1 MRARVRDRGL
11 FRYFQRRN
19 HRTCLCGHAVH
30 DAQEA
35 CLEYSAQPDYWLRMD
50 RAVSMLCVSTF
61 VVPAAAAQELGV
73 LAALTSEACRTCRH
87 AALEPLYSRSLDLEP
102 SSPRNTGVV
111 WYSERTWKT
120 FAHEVGHNF
129 GGRPP
134 GSSCCLLH
142 FADRSCVYD
151 EAGHHSFEKGQGKT
165 GGIMDYGD
173 GTLNGIFQFNT
184 QFRTRASLV
193 QRLSPGRHFQLA
205 VFPVGAESRKRR
217 NLPDHQ
223 LHPSQML

>member
-1 MRARVRDRGL
+1 MPWSEHVRARVRDRGL

-35 CLEYSAQPDYWLRMD
+35 CLESSAQPDYWLRMD

-61 VVPAAAAQELGV
+61 VVPAAAQELGV
-73 LAALTSEACRTCRH
+73 LAALTSEACRLFGMLPWSRCH
-87 AALEPLYSRSLDLEP
+87 SRSLDLEP

-134 GSSCCLLH
+134 GSSCCISLIAAAFMMKQVTIPLRK
-142 FADRSCVYD
+142 ARERQ
-151 EAGHHSFEKGQGKT
+151 EASWTTATAH
-165 GGIMDYGD
+165 
-173 GTLNGIFQFNT
+173 
-184 QFRTRASLV
+184 
-193 QRLSPGRHFQLA
+193 
-205 VFPVGAESRKRR
+205 
-217 NLPDHQ
+217 
-223 LHPSQML
+223 